1 MEPDQPGQLSIQQV
15 WEVHPSPYGVP
26 YYYNPKTKESRWT
39 VPTGPLD
46 RVVPKKEVAQKASV
60 AAEVAEESKTLAG
73 GFTCMKE
80 PEVECI
86 SSSCSS
92 TSESDDVPNPL
103 SAAERAKLKVENFK
117 AMLQEQGIQAFD
129 TFNAWLP
136 RLLGDARFTAVPK
149 SQRRKL
155 FQRLAQSLGE
165 GQRKLEADSR
175 RQGREGFL
183 QLIELARSQGQL
195 ESASL
200 DMTLAE
206 LERHFAQDS
215 RWAQVAAPERRRLV
229 ELKWAEV
236 RKVKEEEEQTA
247 ARAWRSWLLEKVFHQ
262 ALRPPAFDALPMTEA
277 PAVDA
282 ALPMARRR
290 AIYEELAAE
299 LARKVASEKKAEA
312 DEEDDLLEK
321 RKRSRLDVAEE
332 DFRGLLAK
340 KIRSPLEFSWK
351 EVTMVLD
358 GEKLPELN
366 EVDLETIFN
375 EVKSEDLVRRL
386 DAFSAALLRSDL
398 AAETSLQEAMQ
409 SVEMEEYLQA
419 VPQNELKKRW
429 EDWRRFRVTEALDI
443 FAAWLRQEPALYAAE
458 ARGAASRG
466 AAVEELCK
474 KLESDIRYRRLD
486 WVPSQ
491 RMKIITAR
499 LDEVAAERKATS
511 DSE

>member
-1 MEPDQPGQLSIQQV
+1 MEPDQRQPSIQQV

-46 RVVPKKEVAQKASV
+46 RVVPKEVSQEASV
-60 AAEVAEESKTLAG
+60 ATQVAEETK
-73 GFTCMKE
+73 KE

-117 AMLQEQGIQAFD
+117 AMLQEQGVRAFD

-183 QLIELARSQGQL
+183 QLLELAHSQGQL
-195 ESASL
+195 ESVSL
-200 DMTLAE
+200 AATMAE
-206 LERHFAQDS
+206 LERHFAQDG
-215 RWAQVAAPERRRLV
+215 RWTQVAAPERQRLV
-229 ELKWAEV
+229 ELRWADV
-236 RKVKEEEEQTA
+236 RKLKQEEEQKA
-247 ARAWRSWLLEKVFHQ
+247 ARAWRSWLLEKVFHHP
-262 ALRPPAFDALPMTEA
+262 AMRPPAFDALPMT
-277 PAVDA
+277 DA
-282 ALPMARRR
+282 ASFEALPVARRR

-299 LARKVASEKKAEA
+299 LARKAASEKKAEA

-321 RKRSRLDVAEE
+321 HKRSRLEVAEE

-340 KIRSPLEFSWK
+340 KIRSPLEFNWK
-351 EVTMVLD
+351 EITMVLD
-358 GEKLPELN
+358 GEKLPELD

-375 EVKSEDLVRRL
+375 EVKSEDLARRL
-386 DAFSAALLRSDL
+386 DAFSAALLRSEL
-398 AAETSLQEAMQ
+398 VAETSLQEAIQ

-429 EDWRRFRVTEALDI
+429 EDWRRFRVTEALDV
-443 FAAWLRQEPALYAAE
+443 FAAWLRQEPALYTAE
-458 ARGAASRG
+458 AQRAASRG

-474 KLESDIRYRRLD
+474 KLESDLRYRRLD

-491 RMKIITAR
+491 RMKVITAR
-499 LDEVAAERKATS
+499 LDEIAAERKAPS